1 VQDSF
6 TAPASPAPASFI
18 APSMSPQL
26 KPPPAIP
33 AVIEPILHP
42 LTKRPLVNPP
52 KTTAPLPPTLLH
64 PVLGHPVTTLRP
76 KYHQSLNHHHPT
88 TELYKK
94 HVPKHHHKKH
104 KGFSSEYLSNFWQ
117 PYLHKLLAP
126 GTDQALYNKHVTAAW
141 TTDFSYPFQFETTE
155 PVKRRSMQMH

>member
-1 VQDSF
+1 MQDSF

-52 KTTAPLPPTLLH
+52 KTTAPLPPTLVH

-76 KYHQSLNHHHPT
+76 KYHPKPSYHPKPTYHPSLNHHHPT

-117 PYLHKLLAP
+117 PSGSIGYCSSCLHLAQ
-126 GTDQALYNKHVTAAW
+126 TIIV
-141 TTDFSYPFQFETTE
+141 
-155 PVKRRSMQMH
+155 